1 MASGPHSIVGGH
13 SSKLHEI
20 PLGRTDCHAGPEPLV
35 SCSRSV
41 PFVLTTWI
49 TEEQVLLQE
58 VATNA
63 IFRPSGYQAGWL

>member
-20 PLGRTDCHAGPEPLV
+20 PLVRTDRHAGPEPLV

-49 TEEQVLLQE
+49 AEEQVLPQV
-58 VATNA
+58 VATNV